1 MNKKEI
7 TEIKKQFTPANCAI
21 TRICGCYVDGEKN
34 IVTSFGETFLS
45 LPEEEI
51 FKYFEIFRKTLS
63 GTLGKNLLNME
74 FPLDAEREGGAQSRL
89 LELRNSKLNDEAL
102 LDAYYAQIAEN
113 FYYAGNYL
121 ILLVYA
127 AYDIPGKASDELDQ
141 FDASD
146 ETYSYI
152 VSCICPVSLAKPAL
166 SYDALEKTFRNRI
179 RDWIVEMPLLGFTFP
194 AFNDR
199 STDIHSLLY
208 YTKNGNDLH
217 QDFTDN
223 VLGCT
228 LPLPAKS
235 QKEVFADLVEE
246 ALGDGCDFETV
257 RSLHVQL
264 RQLKEEAKESPDPVI
279 LDRVEVKN
287 LLELSGADHEQTERF
302 DRNFEEVAGED
313 TQFLINNLGGGR
325 SFEVKTPDIVIQVTP
340 DRTELIEERM
350 VDGRLCLVIP
360 VTDQVQVNGI
370 QLRRK
375 ARGAQEEREV
385 Q

>member
-89 LELRNSKLNDEAL
+89 LALRNSKLNDEAL

-166 SYDALEKTFRNRI
+166 SYDAQEKTFRNRI

-223 VLGCT
+223 VLGCA

-264 RQLKEEAKESPDPVI
+264 RELKEEAKESPDPVI

-325 SFEVKTPDIVIQVTP
+325 SFEVRTPDIVIQVTP

>member
-325 SFEVKTPDIVIQVTP
+325 SFEVRTPDIVIQVTP